1 MAWRLMAVNSLMTT
15 QGCNGLQMLTVD
27 RHFASTRPKMPL
39 MQYLCAYYIY
49 IINTHERIL

>member
-1 MAWRLMAVNSLMTT
+1 MAVNSLMTT

-39 MQYLCAYYIY
+39 MQYLCADYIY